1 MPKTKLCRD
10 PYERG
15 NKLIEERLKGNVGTY
30 GVGNR
35 DAYTEK
41 NFGLSHGTY
50 HRRIKNPGTIDL
62 DTLRR
67 IFDRCRFTDAE
78 ILQVFQR

>member
-1 MPKTKLCRD
+1 MPKTTLCRD
-10 PYERG
+10 PYEKG
-15 NKLIEERLKGNVGTY
+15 KKLIEERQKGNVGTY

-50 HRRIKNPGTIDL
+50 HRRIKDPGTIDL

-67 IFDRCRFTDAE
+67 IFERCRFTDAE